1 MDQPA
6 EQSANEQNFIE
17 LLKAFSPELYLI
29 YETQKLTQ
37 VSWEVIREAIIALHD
52 VAWNSGWG
60 EVRIFISNGKT
71 QTIQGAKSRKMEIDT
86 IIQQEYTINKS

>member
-6 EQSANEQNFIE
+6 EQAANEEYFSE
-17 LLKAFSPELYLI
+17 LLKAFQPQLYLI
-29 YETQKLTQ
+29 YETQKMTN

-52 VAWNSGWG
+52 VAWNGGWG

-71 QTIQGAKSRKMEIDT
+71 QTIQGAKSRKMDIDT
-86 IIQQEYTINKS
+86 IVDN

>member
-52 VAWNSGWG
+52 VAWNGGWG

-71 QTIQGAKSRKMEIDT
+71 QTIQGAKSRKMDIDT
-86 IIQQEYTINKS
+86 IVETIQ